1 MDAIVPWRLPFRLQC
16 WHANLSTKP
25 PRRPPA
31 GPEHHYVQGG
41 HGVASSRQVLLPG
54 QRKAQGVM
62 NLPSALSLSPRVVP
76 VPPTRLSQQE
86 GPAHGA
92 LFSGRLGHITDIR
105 EGTEWGERPC
115 QTAGGEAEATCRQ
128 EDK

>member
-31 GPEHHYVQGG
+31 GPEHHYVQEG

-62 NLPSALSLSPRVVP
+62 NLPSALSLSPRVVLFLSLP
-76 VPPTRLSQQE
+76 HAFLNRKAPPT
-86 GPAHGA
+86 AHC
-92 LFSGRLGHITDIR
+92 S
-105 EGTEWGERPC
+105 
-115 QTAGGEAEATCRQ
+115 AGVWAT
-128 EDK
+128 